1 MHEKYRGIIFD
12 MDGVLIDSEPMY
24 KTIEDEMYQLLGIAP
39 TPKMIRKSMG
49 RGCENWWRDLKDWYH
64 LEIDPAVQAEKETAF
79 YLAHLED
86 PVRRPALFPD
96 VRRCFESLYKTGYH
110 LAIASGSAR
119 KVVEKVVALL
129 GVSDWIDGFLTSED
143 VADGKP
149 HPAIMLQS
157 AQNMGVMPE
166 TCLVIDDATNGL
178 KAAQRAGMDCWLFAS
193 AAEGI
198 ADASL
203 ANDVVESHREIMD
216 RLLR

>member
-1 MHEKYRGIIFD
+1 MHEQYRGIIFD
-12 MDGVLIDSEPMY
+12 MDGVLIDSEPLY
-24 KTIEDEMYQLLGIAP
+24 KTIENEMYQSLGIAP
-39 TPKMIRKSMG
+39 TPEMIKKSMG
-49 RGCENWWRDLKDWYH
+49 RGCENWWRDLKAWYD
-64 LEIDPAVQAEKETAF
+64 LAIDPVAQAETETAF
-79 YLAHLED
+79 YLTYLED

-96 VRRCFESLYKTGYH
+96 VRHCFESLYKAGYR
-110 LAIASGSAR
+110 LTIASGSAR

-129 GVSDWIDGFLTSED
+129 GVSNWIDGFLTSED
-143 VADGKP
+143 VVDGKP

-178 KAAQRAGMDCWLFAS
+178 QAARNAGMDCWLFTS
-193 AAEGI
+193 AAEGM

>member
-1 MHEKYRGIIFD
+1 M
-12 MDGVLIDSEPMY
+12 
-24 KTIEDEMYQLLGIAP
+24 T
-39 TPKMIRKSMG
+39 
-49 RGCENWWRDLKDWYH
+49 
-64 LEIDPAVQAEKETAF
+64 IDPVVQAETETAF
-79 YLAHLED
+79 YLAYLED
-86 PVRRPALFPD
+86 PARRPAFFPD
-96 VRRCFESLYKTGYH
+96 VRHCFESLYKAGYR
-110 LAIASGSAR
+110 LTIASGSAR

-129 GVSDWIDGFLTSED
+129 DVSNWIDGFLTSED
-143 VADGKP
+143 VVDGKP

-178 KAAQRAGMDCWLFAS
+178 QAARNAGMDCWLFTS
-193 AAEGI
+193 AAEGM